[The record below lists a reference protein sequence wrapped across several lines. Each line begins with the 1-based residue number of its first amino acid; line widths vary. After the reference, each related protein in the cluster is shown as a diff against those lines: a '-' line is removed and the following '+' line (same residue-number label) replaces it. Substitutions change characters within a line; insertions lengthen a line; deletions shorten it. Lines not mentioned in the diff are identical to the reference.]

1 MSDFPRLEIIHEH
14 EFEEQ
19 LAALIPDAEEADDF
33 TAAAEDLLSRDPRS
47 GFVASLKL
55 GIWILPMFPIR
66 GRQVTLRGTLF
77 SSHTGHHHAPLLL
90 TPVKPTRV
98 GTAK

>member
-33 TAAAEDLLSRDPRS
+33 TAAA
-47 GFVASLKL
+47 
-55 GIWILPMFPIR
+55 
-66 GRQVTLRGTLF
+66 
-77 SSHTGHHHAPLLL
+77 
-90 TPVKPTRV
+90 
-98 GTAK
+98 

>member
-1 MSDFPRLEIIHEH
+1 MPDFPRLEIIHEH

-66 GRQVTLRGTLF
+66 GRQVTLYYTFDERAVTLLSIVAF
-77 SSHTGHHHAPLLL
+77 DD
-90 TPVKPTRV
+90 
-98 GTAK
+98 